1 MELEIIEKKDNPL
14 LNRTEVKFKVKHQG
28 EKTPERELVK
38 NDLAEML
45 KVNKSLVIIDYIR
58 PGFGIAVSS
67 GYAKIYKSIEDA
79 KKVEPSYILKRN
91 KFGEVK
97 KEKAEEVKEEAKKEE
112 VQETA
117 EDKEEKK
124 EGEEEGK
131 EEEGRE
137 EKVQK
142 ELKEEKEAEA
152 KEVKTE
158 ETKEEEIKEED
169 KGDNP

>member
-67 GYAKIYKSIEDA
+67 GYAKIYKSVEDA
-79 KKVEPSYILKRN
+79 KRVEPNYILKRN

-97 KEKAEEVKEEAKKEE
+97 EGKVEEVKEETKKEE
-112 VQETA
+112 VQETVEEKEEGEGA
-117 EDKEEKK
+117 KEGERKEEEKK
-124 EGEEEGK
+124 T
-131 EEEGRE
+131 
-137 EKVQK
+137 
-142 ELKEEKEAEA
+142 
-152 KEVKTE
+152 EVKESKTE
-158 ETKEEEIKEED
+158 KMKEED
-169 KGDNP
+169 KGGNP